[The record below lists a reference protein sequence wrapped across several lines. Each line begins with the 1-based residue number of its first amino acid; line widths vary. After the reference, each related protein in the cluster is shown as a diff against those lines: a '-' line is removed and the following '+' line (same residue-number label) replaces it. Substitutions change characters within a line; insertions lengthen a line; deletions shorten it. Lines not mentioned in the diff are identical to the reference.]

1 MSYEWC
7 STQSIDLNKHFY
19 LQGLGA
25 KARLGHI
32 KGEQKG
38 FGEQIRILV
47 SDLFVVRILNISI
60 HINILCTAS
69 IGYERILRPDPRNV
83 QRLTSLV

>member
-1 MSYEWC
+1 M
-7 STQSIDLNKHFY
+7 
-19 LQGLGA
+19 QGLGA

-60 HINILCTAS
+60 HINILCTA
-69 IGYERILRPDPRNV
+69 
-83 QRLTSLV
+83 